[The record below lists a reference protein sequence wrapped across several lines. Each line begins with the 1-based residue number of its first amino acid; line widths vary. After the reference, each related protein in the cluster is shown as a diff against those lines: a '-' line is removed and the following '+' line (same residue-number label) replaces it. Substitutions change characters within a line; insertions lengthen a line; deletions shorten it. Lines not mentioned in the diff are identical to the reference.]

1 VTSGTHPIFRC
12 VTAHVM
18 LVNLYV
24 AASAVKPLL
33 AILLHMS
40 SKHYPASPASRSQP
54 PHGLCSPSGSSQIQ
68 TRRHDVHGTDKPLP
82 AQRRDGDKVL
92 SNSIIRERGV
102 QSARRYRLLSSSPDC
117 GTPGDKIDPDPRV
130 ESVAADYTLE
140 SSLHCRSLPELCRC
154 ILRPRRRDCVAALRN
169 NELWYPISSPRRSA
183 GEKTRRVGVLVVSF
197 FAAHAAEVVSNQR
210 KSPTQLWLGTQRRR
224 RPEQQYRVLS
234 SRARIVPLPRQPHR
248 R

>member
-1 VTSGTHPIFRC
+1 MRDRPCHARQSVRC
-12 VTAHVM
+12 RVGCKTITRDPPPYELEALPGESCFTQSTAARSVLTVGIISDSNTTPRCSRHRQ
-18 LVNLYV
+18 
-24 AASAVKPLL
+24 AASG
-33 AILLHMS
+33 S
-40 SKHYPASPASRSQP
+40 ETGWGQSPVEFHNPGA
-54 PHGLCSPSGSSQIQ
+54 
-68 TRRHDVHGTDKPLP
+68 
-82 AQRRDGDKVL
+82 
-92 SNSIIRERGV
+92 GV